1 MDDNG
6 HDDGVSYS
14 DWQEQLPSHPA
25 FSSAVGKLAQEA
37 VNIVLRLLKILQE
50 RTVDRKALQNTFES
64 AANAIKQCAGLKK
77 IVAFLGDAGVGKSS
91 TINSLTGIPRL
102 AVAVSAGESVIKVTT
117 IFTHELP
124 SQSNNFAAEI
134 RFSDEVTRKSLLR
147 EQLKNYFR
155 YEFEFDDEWDDCQ
168 QKEYENAC
176 QTAFKIFRSLF
187 CDKSDFESPRA
198 GREFLEN
205 AYNGNAH
212 AALGVMEEWCRT
224 LLAEMMTGNEA
235 ILHFEADNVDDLNAQ
250 LSPYTTEHH
259 DFEVPVLCHLIN
271 RVTIGARESRILQ
284 YITLADL
291 PGTSDVNQVRA
302 ALAHEFRQQ
311 CDAVLVFEPIARCVD
326 HPSAERNI
334 ATNAE
339 RFSTNMALVVT
350 RSDDNVD
357 DALAQNMHKKGQ
369 SIGDYF
375 LIGSQIKQLDT
386 QLMQIKR
393 KIEKRRGAKR
403 QKTTGG
409 NFADLTLEELRLQ
422 RSELIE
428 ERQQQKNEQFKL
440 LVDAR
445 NTHTTRLLQQDKRRF
460 MPPDVCLTVHCVSNT
475 HYIAHLLDT
484 EPDGTLLDVEA
495 TGTPA
500 LRAWLLGIAAPS
512 LLLAIEERIGKFSLL
527 SMVLLCGL
535 NPPRR
540 SARLEFWNLQIKF
553 SATVEAALGYHNK
566 LQSTWHPSTLR
577 AFFLK
582 RGKHSTKLQPLPTCW
597 NEKFVEFQTKE
608 VLNPNWATMKERVHE
623 ELEAMIVILIDEL
636 HDVPKKLDK
645 AEFMMAAQ
653 MDNISGVI
661 TQHVGRIRRAQTLH
675 LETFDKELG
684 NIKQNASFDEPGAYF
699 GQAMRLMYEEC
710 SNMRVSHLQSD
721 VTEVLRQ
728 HVQRFEAA
736 LEVEN
741 ETPQEQTARQT
752 IMPTLAT
759 ALADMERIDKDLKAL
774 KEASNV

>member
-527 SMVLLCGL
+527 SMKRKAGVLEVARAPGVSWPKITKFAL
-535 NPPRR
+535 R
-540 SARLEFWNLQIKF
+540 SIETTTDTSLLSSLQIKF

-710 SNMRVSHLQSD
+710 SNMRG
-721 VTEVLRQ
+721 LRMRSKSPLISTDS
-728 HVQRFEAA
+728 V
-736 LEVEN
+736 
-741 ETPQEQTARQT
+741 AR
-752 IMPTLAT
+752 
-759 ALADMERIDKDLKAL
+759 ERVAHDA
-774 KEASNV
+774 